1 MRTIY
6 LDCGMGAAGDMLMA
20 ALLEL
25 CPEKKEE
32 FLGKMNGLG
41 LPGVKVEAEP
51 AVKCGITG
59 THMNVTVF
67 GEEEES
73 EDVHDHGQAHT
84 HSHEA
89 CESIVADGLHS
100 HVHSHDGHDHH
111 HGDQCAHSHEG
122 HEHHHED
129 QVAHSHEG
137 HTHHHGDQCAY
148 SHEGHEHHHEDQA
161 AHSHEGHTH
170 HHEDHDAHSH
180 DHHHGDHVHSHEGHG
195 HSHHHHHHS
204 TMAGIASIIEG
215 LDIPAPVKE
224 DMKAVYSLIAEAEAH
239 AHGMPVDQIHF
250 HEVGTMD
257 AVADIAGV
265 CLLFHELGAD
275 QIIAS
280 PVHVGSGHVHCAH
293 GILPVPAP
301 ATAHILQG
309 IPVYSTQVQ
318 GELCTPTGAAL
329 LKHFVKEFREMPVM
343 TTSKIGYG
351 MGKKDF
357 ERANCVRAFL
367 GDTAETGDEIAEL
380 SCNLDDMTAEAI
392 GFAEEA
398 LFEAGALEVYTIPVG
413 MKKSR
418 PGILLT
424 CMCRRE
430 DEEKMVELLF
440 RHTTTLGVRE
450 HISRRFTLKRR
461 EETVETAYGPVRKKI
476 SQGHGVTRAKLE
488 YEDLAAIAKKTGRP
502 LEEIRKEIE
511 K

>member
-73 EDVHDHGQAHT
+73 EDVHDHGHAHT

-89 CESIVADGLHS
+89 CEPIAADG
-100 HVHSHDGHDHH
+100 VHSHDGHDHH
-111 HGDQCAHSHEG
+111 HETQAVHSHDG
-122 HEHHHED
+122 HN
-129 QVAHSHEG
+129 
-137 HTHHHGDQCAY
+137 HHHGDQC
-148 SHEGHEHHHEDQA
+148 

-170 HHEDHDAHSH
+170 HHEDHDVHSH
-180 DHHHGDHVHSHEGHG
+180 DHHHGDHVHSHDGHG

-204 TMAGIASIIEG
+204 SMAGIASIIEG

-224 DMKAVYSLIAEAEAH
+224 DMKAVYALIAEAESH

-392 GFAEEA
+392 GFAEEV

>member
-73 EDVHDHGQAHT
+73 EDVHDHGHANT

-89 CESIVADGLHS
+89 CESIAADGLHS
-100 HVHSHDGHDHH
+100 HVHSHD
-111 HGDQCAHSHEG
+111 
-122 HEHHHED
+122 
-129 QVAHSHEG
+129 
-137 HTHHHGDQCAY
+137 
-148 SHEGHEHHHEDQA
+148 
-161 AHSHEGHTH
+161 
-170 HHEDHDAHSH
+170 
-180 DHHHGDHVHSHEGHG
+180 GHG

-204 TMAGIASIIEG
+204 TMAGIASIIDG

-224 DMKAVYSLIAEAEAH
+224 DMKAVYALIAEAESH

>member
-73 EDVHDHGQAHT
+73 EDVHDHGHAHT

-89 CESIVADGLHS
+89 CESIAADGLHS
-100 HVHSHDGHDHH
+100 HVHSHD
-111 HGDQCAHSHEG
+111 
-122 HEHHHED
+122 
-129 QVAHSHEG
+129 
-137 HTHHHGDQCAY
+137 
-148 SHEGHEHHHEDQA
+148 
-161 AHSHEGHTH
+161 
-170 HHEDHDAHSH
+170 
-180 DHHHGDHVHSHEGHG
+180 GHG

-204 TMAGIASIIEG
+204 TMAGIASIIDG

-224 DMKAVYSLIAEAEAH
+224 DMKAVYALIAEAESH

-398 LFEAGALEVYTIPVG
+398 LFEAGALEVYTVPVG

-476 SQGHGVTRAKLE
+476 SQGHGVTRTKLE

>member
-25 CPEKKEE
+25 CPEKQEE

-73 EDVHDHGQAHT
+73 EDVHDHGHT

-89 CESIVADGLHS
+89 CESAAADGLHS
-100 HVHSHDGHDHH
+100 HAHSHDGHDHH
-111 HGDQCAHSHEG
+111 H
-122 HEHHHED
+122 
-129 QVAHSHEG
+129 
-137 HTHHHGDQCAY
+137 
-148 SHEGHEHHHEDQA
+148 
-161 AHSHEGHTH
+161 
-170 HHEDHDAHSH
+170 EDHDAHS
-180 DHHHGDHVHSHEGHG
+180 DAHHHADHVHSHDGHD

-215 LDIPAPVKE
+215 LEIPAPVKE
-224 DMKAVYSLIAEAEAH
+224 DMKAVYALIAEAEAH

-430 DEEKMVELLF
+430 DEKKMVELLF

-476 SQGHGVTRAKLE
+476 SQGHGVARAKLE

>member
-25 CPEKKEE
+25 CPEKQAE

-73 EDVHDHGQAHT
+73 EDVHDHGHT

-89 CESIVADGLHS
+89 CEPIAADGLHS
-100 HVHSHDGHDHH
+100 HAHSHDGHD
-111 HGDQCAHSHEG
+111 
-122 HEHHHED
+122 
-129 QVAHSHEG
+129 
-137 HTHHHGDQCAY
+137 
-148 SHEGHEHHHEDQA
+148 
-161 AHSHEGHTH
+161 H

-180 DHHHGDHVHSHEGHG
+180 DHHHGEHVHSHVGHD
-195 HSHHHHHHS
+195 HCRHHQHHS
-204 TMAGIASIIEG
+204 TMAVIASIIDG
-215 LDIPAPVKE
+215 LDIPDPVKE
-224 DMKAVYSLIAEAEAH
+224 DMKAVYALIAEAESH

-309 IPVYSTQVQ
+309 IPAYSTQVQ

-357 ERANCVRAFL
+357 ERANCIRAFL

-380 SCNLDDMTAEAI
+380 SCNLDDMTAEAV

-398 LFEAGALEVYTIPVG
+398 LFEAGALEVYTVPVG

-418 PGILLT
+418 PGVLLT

-476 SQGHGVTRAKLE
+476 SQGHGVARAKLE

>member
-73 EDVHDHGQAHT
+73 EDVHDHGHAHT

-89 CESIVADGLHS
+89 CESIAADGLHS
-100 HVHSHDGHDHH
+100 HVHSHD
-111 HGDQCAHSHEG
+111 
-122 HEHHHED
+122 
-129 QVAHSHEG
+129 
-137 HTHHHGDQCAY
+137 
-148 SHEGHEHHHEDQA
+148 
-161 AHSHEGHTH
+161 
-170 HHEDHDAHSH
+170 
-180 DHHHGDHVHSHEGHG
+180 GHG

-204 TMAGIASIIEG
+204 TMAGIASIIDG

-224 DMKAVYSLIAEAEAH
+224 DMKAVYALIAEAESH

-343 TTSKIGYG
+343 TTLKIGYG

>member
-1 MRTIY
+1 
-6 LDCGMGAAGDMLMA
+6 MA

-73 EDVHDHGQAHT
+73 EDVHDHGHAHT

-89 CESIVADGLHS
+89 CESIAADGLHS
-100 HVHSHDGHDHH
+100 HVHSHD
-111 HGDQCAHSHEG
+111 
-122 HEHHHED
+122 
-129 QVAHSHEG
+129 
-137 HTHHHGDQCAY
+137 
-148 SHEGHEHHHEDQA
+148 
-161 AHSHEGHTH
+161 
-170 HHEDHDAHSH
+170 
-180 DHHHGDHVHSHEGHG
+180 GHG

-204 TMAGIASIIEG
+204 TMAGIASIIDG

-224 DMKAVYSLIAEAEAH
+224 DMKAVYALIAEAESH

-398 LFEAGALEVYTIPVG
+398 LFEAGALEVYTIPGG

>member
-41 LPGVKVEAEP
+41 LPGVKGEAEP

-73 EDVHDHGQAHT
+73 EDVHDHGHAHT

-89 CESIVADGLHS
+89 CESIAADGLHS
-100 HVHSHDGHDHH
+100 HVHSHD
-111 HGDQCAHSHEG
+111 
-122 HEHHHED
+122 
-129 QVAHSHEG
+129 
-137 HTHHHGDQCAY
+137 
-148 SHEGHEHHHEDQA
+148 
-161 AHSHEGHTH
+161 
-170 HHEDHDAHSH
+170 
-180 DHHHGDHVHSHEGHG
+180 GHG

-204 TMAGIASIIEG
+204 TMAGIASIIDG

-224 DMKAVYSLIAEAEAH
+224 DMKAVYALIAEAESQ

-309 IPVYSTQVQ
+309 IPVYSPQVQ

>member
-73 EDVHDHGQAHT
+73 EDVHDHGHAHT

-89 CESIVADGLHS
+89 CESIAADGLHS
-100 HVHSHDGHDHH
+100 HVHSHD
-111 HGDQCAHSHEG
+111 
-122 HEHHHED
+122 
-129 QVAHSHEG
+129 
-137 HTHHHGDQCAY
+137 
-148 SHEGHEHHHEDQA
+148 
-161 AHSHEGHTH
+161 
-170 HHEDHDAHSH
+170 
-180 DHHHGDHVHSHEGHG
+180 GHG

-204 TMAGIASIIEG
+204 TMAGIASIIDG

-224 DMKAVYSLIAEAEAH
+224 DMKAVYALIAEAESH

-502 LEEIRKEIE
+502 LEEDRKSVV
-511 K
+511 